1 MQHHSKKM
9 YWSKFHKLC
18 KDPLYLNTRKN
29 WKYMYSVICF
39 LSPFFILLFYGWQL
53 HLTVPMCES
62 QPSLLLEKKD
72 MDDMTSPK
80 AVHLYGIISVPLVF
94 FIFWKNACI
103 KTIQVHTYGELLR
116 TIFRIKNFM
125 TDEKFQWIT

>member
-1 MQHHSKKM
+1 MYKVIQISQTMQPPVGT
-9 YWSKFHKLC
+9 WIQE
-18 KDPLYLNTRKN
+18 KN

-94 FIFWKNACI
+94 FYILEKCLHKN
-103 KTIQVHTYGELLR
+103 HSSTYIR
-116 TIFRIKNFM
+116 RAT
-125 TDEKFQWIT
+125 